1 MSSRDLLSDA
11 DPVAEVR
18 WFARGDIDRSLRP
31 RRRGLKRTDWYHLET
46 LSTIRSIKRRG
57 DRLLEQKWRIGPASA
72 FDHHAVGGQTERW
85 IKQRLGKTAP
95 GQDLNGTWI
104 PIVKRLWRVG
114 DVQVGRLILEGDD
127 WWTLAVPL
135 PRGELDSCAARLL
148 DRWADTLTACGHS
161 SAYPTWLIAGR
172 AGTDTALTTSQ
183 RAS

>member
-18 WFARGDIDRSLRP
+18 WFSPGDIDRSLRP
-31 RRRGLKRTDWYHLET
+31 RGRGLKRTDWYHLET
-46 LSTIRSIKRRG
+46 LSNIRSIKRRG
-57 DRLLEQKWRIGPASA
+57 DRLLEQKWRIGPTSA
-72 FDHHAVGGQTERW
+72 FDHHPVGGQTERW

-95 GQDLNGTWI
+95 GQDLNGTWV

-114 DVQVGRLILEGDD
+114 DVQIGRLILEGDE

-135 PRGELDSCAARLL
+135 PCGELDSSAARLL

-161 SAYPTWLIAGR
+161 SAYPTWLIAR
-172 AGTDTALTTSQ
+172 LAETDTALTTSQ